1 MERLELNVHKRESG
15 KSGSRKLRREGKVP
29 AVLYGAGRE
38 PLSLY
43 VDEREL
49 DDAVDTEAGWNI
61 LLDLKIDGKETV
73 LSRISEYQAD
83 VLKRNLTHVD
93 FQLLDLKKKIK
104 TEVPIRLVG
113 KAEGVKQG
121 GILEQIRRTL
131 EVRCLP
137 TNIPEHIDIDVS
149 HLDIGQNIHIDDIS
163 MAEGVE
169 CAHDTNFSIASIVAP
184 TKEIEPEVVP
194 EEGVEGE
201 EGEVAAEGAEG
212 AEGAAP
218 ADGEKKEAAA
228 AGAEKKEGDA
238 KGKGKKE

>member
-1 MERLELNVHKRESG
+1 MERLGLNANTRESG

-38 PLSLY
+38 PLSLF

-93 FQLLDLKKKIK
+93 FQVLDLEKKIW
-104 TEVPIRLVG
+104 TEVPIRLIG
-113 KAEGVKQG
+113 KSEGVKKG
-121 GILEQIRRTL
+121 GILEQSRRML

-137 TNIPEHIDIDVS
+137 TCIPEHIDIDVS
-149 HLDIGQNIHIDDIS
+149 ELDIGQNIHIDDIPMS
-163 MAEGVE
+163 DGVE

-184 TKEIEPEVVP
+184 TKEVEPEAVA
-194 EEGVEGE
+194 EGVEGE
-201 EGEVAAEGAEG
+201 EGAVAAEG

-218 ADGEKKEAAA
+218 AEGDKKEAAGGEKKE
-228 AGAEKKEGDA
+228 GEA
-238 KGKGKKE
+238 KAKGKKE